1 MSLKII
7 FMGTPKFGAII
18 LEKLADSPY
27 KPILVVTETD
37 KPVGRKKALTPPS
50 VKVVAEKYEIPVL
63 QPEKIRN
70 SELEIRNLK
79 PDLIIVAAYGKIL
92 PEEILEIPK
101 YGCLNVHPSLLPR
114 WRGPSP
120 VQSAILNGD
129 ADSGVTIMKIAEKVD
144 AGPILIQ
151 RELKLEGKETYD
163 VLHNKLGEMGGDLL
177 IKIIPEWITG
187 KIDPQLQ
194 PESKATYTRIL
205 KKEDGKINWGK
216 SAEEIERQIR
226 AFDLWPGSFTFWEK
240 SGILIRIKI
249 LKARVLNRADSQAYP
264 IGKTL
269 VAGQN
274 ELCIQTGKGFL
285 IVERLQLEG
294 KKEIDSEEFI
304 RGHPD
309 FIGTILK

>member
-1 MSLKII
+1 
-7 FMGTPKFGAII
+7 MGTPKFGAII
-18 LEKLADSPY
+18 LEKLADSRY

-37 KPVGRKKALTPPS
+37 KPVGRKKVLTPPP

-70 SELEIRNLK
+70 SESEIRNLEL
-79 PDLIIVAAYGKIL
+79 DLIIVAAYGKIL

-120 VQSAILNGD
+120 VQFAILNGD
-129 ADSGVTIMKIAEKVD
+129 TDSGVTIMKIAEKVD
-144 AGPILIQ
+144 AGPVLIQ
-151 RELKLEGKETYD
+151 RKLKLEGNETYD
-163 VLHNKLGEMGGDLL
+163 VLHDKLGEMGGDLL
-177 IKIIPEWITG
+177 IEIIPEWITG

-194 PESKATYTRIL
+194 DESRTTYTRIL
-205 KKEDGKINWGK
+205 KKEDGKIDWEK

-226 AFDLWPGSFTFWEK
+226 AFNLWPGIFTFWEK
-240 SGILIRIKI
+240 SGKLIRIKI
-249 LKARVLNRADSQAYP
+249 LKARVLNRANSKTYP

-274 ELCIQTGKGFL
+274 ELCVQTGKGFL
-285 IVERLQLEG
+285 IIERLQLEG
-294 KKEIDSEEFI
+294 KKETDSEDLL
-304 RGHPD
+304 RGYSD

>member
-1 MSLKII
+1 
-7 FMGTPKFGAII
+7 MGTPKFGAII
-18 LEKLADSPY
+18 LEKLADSRY

-37 KPVGRKKALTPPS
+37 KPVGRKKVLTPPP

-70 SELEIRNLK
+70 SESEIRNLK

-120 VQSAILNGD
+120 VQFAILNGD
-129 ADSGVTIMKIAEKVD
+129 TDSGVTIMKIAEKVD
-144 AGPILIQ
+144 AGPVLIQ
-151 RELKLEGKETYD
+151 RKLKLEGNETYD
-163 VLHNKLGEMGGDLL
+163 VLHDKLGKMGGDLL
-177 IKIIPEWITG
+177 IEIIPEWITG

-194 PESKATYTRIL
+194 DESRTTYTRIL
-205 KKEDGKINWGK
+205 KKEDGKIDWEK

-226 AFDLWPGSFTFWEK
+226 AFNLWPGIFTFWEK
-240 SGILIRIKI
+240 SGKLIRIKI
-249 LKARVLNRADSQAYP
+249 LKARVLNRANSKTYP

-274 ELCIQTGKGFL
+274 ELCVQTGKGFL
-285 IVERLQLEG
+285 IIERLQLEG
-294 KKEIDSEEFI
+294 KKETDSEDLL
-304 RGHPD
+304 RGYSD

>member
-1 MSLKII
+1 
-7 FMGTPKFGAII
+7 MGTPKFGAII
-18 LEKLADSPY
+18 LEKLADSRY

-37 KPVGRKKALTPPS
+37 KPVGRKKVLTPPP

-70 SELEIRNLK
+70 SESEIRNLE

-120 VQSAILNGD
+120 VQFAILNGD
-129 ADSGVTIMKIAEKVD
+129 TDSGVTIMKIAEKVD
-144 AGPILIQ
+144 AGPVLIQ
-151 RELKLEGKETYD
+151 RKLKLEGNETYD
-163 VLHNKLGEMGGDLL
+163 VLHDKLGEMGGDLL
-177 IKIIPEWITG
+177 IEIIPEWITG

-194 PESKATYTRIL
+194 DESRTTYTRIL
-205 KKEDGKINWGK
+205 KKEDGKIDWEK

-226 AFDLWPGSFTFWEK
+226 AFNLWPGIFTFWEK
-240 SGILIRIKI
+240 SGKLIRIKI
-249 LKARVLNRADSQAYP
+249 LKARVLNRANSKTYP

-274 ELCIQTGKGFL
+274 ELCVQTGKGFL
-285 IVERLQLEG
+285 IIERLQLEG
-294 KKEIDSEEFI
+294 KKETDSEDLL
-304 RGHPD
+304 RGYSD

>member
-18 LEKLADSPY
+18 LEKLADSRY

-37 KPVGRKKALTPPS
+37 KPVGRKKVLTPPP

-70 SELEIRNLK
+70 SESEIRNLK

-120 VQSAILNGD
+120 VQFAILNGD
-129 ADSGVTIMKIAEKVD
+129 TDSGVTIMKIAEKVD
-144 AGPILIQ
+144 AGPVLIQ
-151 RELKLEGKETYD
+151 RKLKLEGNETYD
-163 VLHNKLGEMGGDLL
+163 VLHDKLGKMGGDLL
-177 IKIIPEWITG
+177 IEIIPEWITG

-194 PESKATYTRIL
+194 DESRTTYTRIL
-205 KKEDGKINWGK
+205 KKEDGKIDWEK

-226 AFDLWPGSFTFWEK
+226 AFNLWPGIFTFWEK
-240 SGILIRIKI
+240 SGKLIRIKI
-249 LKARVLNRADSQAYP
+249 LKARVLNRANSKTYP

-274 ELCIQTGKGFL
+274 ELCVQTGKGFL
-285 IVERLQLEG
+285 IIERLQLEG
-294 KKEIDSEEFI
+294 KKETDSEDLL
-304 RGHPD
+304 RGYSD

>member
-1 MSLKII
+1 
-7 FMGTPKFGAII
+7 MGTPKFGAII
-18 LEKLADSPY
+18 LEKLADSRY

-37 KPVGRKKALTPPS
+37 KPVGRKKVLTPPP

-70 SELEIRNLK
+70 SESEIRNLE

-120 VQSAILNGD
+120 VQFAILNGD
-129 ADSGVTIMKIAEKVD
+129 TDSGVTIMKKAEKVD
-144 AGPILIQ
+144 AGPVLIQ
-151 RELKLEGKETYD
+151 RKLKLEGNETYD
-163 VLHNKLGEMGGDLL
+163 VLHDKLGEMGGDLL
-177 IKIIPEWITG
+177 IEIIPEWITG

-194 PESKATYTRIL
+194 DESRTTYTRIL
-205 KKEDGKINWGK
+205 KKEDGKIDWEK

-226 AFDLWPGSFTFWEK
+226 AFNLWPGIFTFWEK
-240 SGILIRIKI
+240 SGKLIRIKI
-249 LKARVLNRADSQAYP
+249 LKARVLNRANSKTYP

-274 ELCIQTGKGFL
+274 ELCVQTGKGFL
-285 IVERLQLEG
+285 IIERLQLEG
-294 KKEIDSEEFI
+294 KKETDSEDLL
-304 RGHPD
+304 RGYSD

>member
-1 MSLKII
+1 
-7 FMGTPKFGAII
+7 MGTPKFGAII
-18 LEKLADSPY
+18 LEKLADSRY

-37 KPVGRKKALTPPS
+37 KPVGRKKVLTPPP

-70 SELEIRNLK
+70 SESEIRNLK

-129 ADSGVTIMKIAEKVD
+129 TDSGVTIMKIAEKVD
-144 AGPILIQ
+144 AGPVLIQ
-151 RELKLEGKETYD
+151 RKLKLEGNETYD
-163 VLHNKLGEMGGDLL
+163 VLHDKLGKMGGDLL
-177 IKIIPEWITG
+177 IEIIPEWITG

-194 PESKATYTRIL
+194 DESRTTYTRIL
-205 KKEDGKINWGK
+205 KKEDGKIDWEK

-226 AFDLWPGSFTFWEK
+226 AFNLWPGIFTFWEK
-240 SGILIRIKI
+240 SGKLIRIKI
-249 LKARVLNRADSQAYP
+249 LKARVLNRANSKTYP

-274 ELCIQTGKGFL
+274 ELCVQTGKGFL
-285 IVERLQLEG
+285 IIERLQLEG
-294 KKEIDSEEFI
+294 KKETDSEDLL
-304 RGHPD
+304 RGYSD

>member
-1 MSLKII
+1 
-7 FMGTPKFGAII
+7 MGTPKFGAII
-18 LEKLADSPY
+18 LEKLADSRY

-37 KPVGRKKALTPPS
+37 KPVGRKKVLTPPP

-70 SELEIRNLK
+70 SESEIRNLE

-120 VQSAILNGD
+120 VQFAILNGD
-129 ADSGVTIMKIAEKVD
+129 TDSGVTIMKIAEKVD
-144 AGPILIQ
+144 AGPVLIQ
-151 RELKLEGKETYD
+151 RKLKLEGNETYD
-163 VLHNKLGEMGGDLL
+163 VLHDKLGKMGGDLL
-177 IKIIPEWITG
+177 IEIIPEWITG

-194 PESKATYTRIL
+194 DESRTTYTRIL
-205 KKEDGKINWGK
+205 KKEDGKIDWEK

-226 AFDLWPGSFTFWEK
+226 AFNLWPGIFTFWEK
-240 SGILIRIKI
+240 SGKLIRIKI
-249 LKARVLNRADSQAYP
+249 LKARVLNRANSKTYP

-274 ELCIQTGKGFL
+274 ELCVQTGKGFL
-285 IVERLQLEG
+285 IIERLQLEG
-294 KKEIDSEEFI
+294 KKETDSEDLL
-304 RGHPD
+304 RGYSD

>member
-18 LEKLADSPY
+18 LEKLADSRY

-37 KPVGRKKALTPPS
+37 KPVGRKKVLTPPP

-70 SELEIRNLK
+70 SESEIRNLK

-120 VQSAILNGD
+120 VQFAILNGD
-129 ADSGVTIMKIAEKVD
+129 TDSGVTIMKIAEKVD
-144 AGPILIQ
+144 AGPVLIQ
-151 RELKLEGKETYD
+151 RKLKLEGNETYD
-163 VLHNKLGEMGGDLL
+163 VLNDKLGKMGGDLL
-177 IKIIPEWITG
+177 IEIIPEWITG

-194 PESKATYTRIL
+194 DESRTTYTRIL
-205 KKEDGKINWGK
+205 KKEDGKIDWEK

-226 AFDLWPGSFTFWEK
+226 AFNLWPGIFTFWEK
-240 SGILIRIKI
+240 SGKLIRIKI
-249 LKARVLNRADSQAYP
+249 LKARVLNRANSKTYP

-274 ELCIQTGKGFL
+274 ELCVQTGKGFL
-285 IVERLQLEG
+285 IIERLQLEG
-294 KKEIDSEEFI
+294 KKETDSEDLL
-304 RGHPD
+304 RGYSD

>member
-1 MSLKII
+1 
-7 FMGTPKFGAII
+7 MGTPKFGAII
-18 LEKLADSPY
+18 LEKLADSRY

-37 KPVGRKKALTPPS
+37 KPVGRKKVLTPPP

-70 SELEIRNLK
+70 SESEIRNLE

-129 ADSGVTIMKIAEKVD
+129 TDSGVTIMKIAEKVD
-144 AGPILIQ
+144 AGPVLIQ
-151 RELKLEGKETYD
+151 RKLKLEGNETYD
-163 VLHNKLGEMGGDLL
+163 VLHDKLGKMGGDLL
-177 IKIIPEWITG
+177 IEIIPEWITG

-194 PESKATYTRIL
+194 DESRTTYTRIL
-205 KKEDGKINWGK
+205 KKEDGKIDWEK

-226 AFDLWPGSFTFWEK
+226 AFNLWPGIFTFWEK
-240 SGILIRIKI
+240 SGKLIRIKI
-249 LKARVLNRADSQAYP
+249 LKARVLNRANSKTYP

-274 ELCIQTGKGFL
+274 ELCVQTGKGFL
-285 IVERLQLEG
+285 IIERLQLEG
-294 KKEIDSEEFI
+294 KKETDSEDLL
-304 RGHPD
+304 RGYSD

>member
-18 LEKLADSPY
+18 LEKLADSRY

-37 KPVGRKKALTPPS
+37 KPVGRKKVLTPPP

-70 SELEIRNLK
+70 SESEIRNLK

-129 ADSGVTIMKIAEKVD
+129 TDSGVTIMKIAEKVD
-144 AGPILIQ
+144 AGPVLIQ
-151 RELKLEGKETYD
+151 RKLKLEGNETYD
-163 VLHNKLGEMGGDLL
+163 VLHDKLGKMGGDLL
-177 IKIIPEWITG
+177 IEIIPEWITG

-194 PESKATYTRIL
+194 DESRTTYTRIL
-205 KKEDGKINWGK
+205 KKEDGKIDWEK

-226 AFDLWPGSFTFWEK
+226 AFNLWPGIFTFWEK
-240 SGILIRIKI
+240 SGKLIRIKI
-249 LKARVLNRADSQAYP
+249 LKARVLNRANSKTYP

-274 ELCIQTGKGFL
+274 ELCVQTGKGFL
-285 IVERLQLEG
+285 IIERLQLEG
-294 KKEIDSEEFI
+294 KKETDSEDLL
-304 RGHPD
+304 RGYSD

>member
-1 MSLKII
+1 
-7 FMGTPKFGAII
+7 MGTPKFGAII
-18 LEKLADSPY
+18 LEKLADSRY

-37 KPVGRKKALTPPS
+37 KPVGRKKVLTPPP

-70 SELEIRNLK
+70 SESEIRNLK

-120 VQSAILNGD
+120 VQFAILNGD
-129 ADSGVTIMKIAEKVD
+129 TDSGVTIMKIAEKVD
-144 AGPILIQ
+144 AGPVLIQ
-151 RELKLEGKETYD
+151 RKLKLEGNETYD
-163 VLHNKLGEMGGDLL
+163 VLHDKLGEMGGDLL
-177 IKIIPEWITG
+177 IEIIPEWITG

-194 PESKATYTRIL
+194 DESRTTYTRIL
-205 KKEDGKINWGK
+205 KKEDGKIDWEK

-226 AFDLWPGSFTFWEK
+226 AFNLWPGIFTFWEK
-240 SGILIRIKI
+240 SGKLIRIKI
-249 LKARVLNRADSQAYP
+249 LKARVLNRANSKTYP

-274 ELCIQTGKGFL
+274 ELCVQTGKGFL
-285 IVERLQLEG
+285 IIERLQLEG
-294 KKEIDSEEFI
+294 KKETDSEDLL
-304 RGHPD
+304 RGYSD

>member
-18 LEKLADSPY
+18 LEKLADSRY

-37 KPVGRKKALTPPS
+37 KPVGRKKVLTPPP

-70 SELEIRNLK
+70 SESEIRNLE

-120 VQSAILNGD
+120 VQFAILNGD
-129 ADSGVTIMKIAEKVD
+129 TDSGVTIMKIAEKVD
-144 AGPILIQ
+144 AGPVLIQ
-151 RELKLEGKETYD
+151 RKLKLEGNETYD
-163 VLHNKLGEMGGDLL
+163 VLHDKLGKMGGDLL
-177 IKIIPEWITG
+177 IEIIPEWITG

-194 PESKATYTRIL
+194 DESRTTYTRIL
-205 KKEDGKINWGK
+205 KKEDGKIDWEK

-226 AFDLWPGSFTFWEK
+226 AFNLWPGIFTFWEK
-240 SGILIRIKI
+240 SGKLIRIKI
-249 LKARVLNRADSQAYP
+249 LKARVLNRANSKTYP

-274 ELCIQTGKGFL
+274 ELCVQTGKGFL
-285 IVERLQLEG
+285 IIERLQLEG
-294 KKEIDSEEFI
+294 KKETDSEDLL
-304 RGHPD
+304 RGYSD

>member
-1 MSLKII
+1 
-7 FMGTPKFGAII
+7 MGTPKFGAII
-18 LEKLADSPY
+18 LEKLADSRY

-37 KPVGRKKALTPPS
+37 KPVGRKKVLTLPL

-70 SELEIRNLK
+70 SESEIRNLE

-120 VQSAILNGD
+120 VQFAILNGD
-129 ADSGVTIMKIAEKVD
+129 TDSGVTIMKIAEKVD
-144 AGPILIQ
+144 AGPVLIQ
-151 RELKLEGKETYD
+151 RKLKLEGNETYD
-163 VLHNKLGEMGGDLL
+163 VLHDKLGKMGGDLL
-177 IKIIPEWITG
+177 IEIIPEWITG

-194 PESKATYTRIL
+194 DESRTTYTRIL
-205 KKEDGKINWGK
+205 KKEDGKIDWEK

-226 AFDLWPGSFTFWEK
+226 AFNLWPGIFTFWEK
-240 SGILIRIKI
+240 SGKLIRIKI
-249 LKARVLNRADSQAYP
+249 LKARVLNRANSKTYP

-274 ELCIQTGKGFL
+274 ELCVQTGKGFL
-285 IVERLQLEG
+285 IIERLQLEG
-294 KKEIDSEEFI
+294 KKETDSEDLL
-304 RGHPD
+304 RGYSD

>member
-1 MSLKII
+1 
-7 FMGTPKFGAII
+7 MGTPKFGAII
-18 LEKLADSPY
+18 LEKLADSRY

-37 KPVGRKKALTPPS
+37 KPVGRKKVLTPPP

-70 SELEIRNLK
+70 SESEIRNLK

-101 YGCLNVHPSLLPR
+101 YDCLNVHPSLLPR

-120 VQSAILNGD
+120 VQFAILNGD
-129 ADSGVTIMKIAEKVD
+129 TDSGVTIMKIAEKVD
-144 AGPILIQ
+144 AGPVLIQ
-151 RELKLEGKETYD
+151 RKLKLEGNETYD
-163 VLHNKLGEMGGDLL
+163 VLHDKLGKMGGDLL
-177 IKIIPEWITG
+177 IEIIPEWITG

-194 PESKATYTRIL
+194 DESRTTYTRIL
-205 KKEDGKINWGK
+205 KKEDGKIDWEK

-226 AFDLWPGSFTFWEK
+226 AFNLWPGIFTFWEK
-240 SGILIRIKI
+240 SGKLIRIKI
-249 LKARVLNRADSQAYP
+249 LKARVLNRANSKTYP

-274 ELCIQTGKGFL
+274 ELCVQTGKGFL
-285 IVERLQLEG
+285 IIERLQLEG
-294 KKEIDSEEFI
+294 KKETDSEDLL
-304 RGHPD
+304 RGYSD